1 MVIDSRTR
9 IGLLTVAAAIPTLT
23 TLVVWAVRV
32 EAKADHATKTNERQE
47 RQIDEQSKMF
57 IEIRDRLIRIE
68 TNQQRGKHGN

>member
-32 EAKADHATKTNERQE
+32 EAKADHAAKTNERQE
-47 RQIDEQSKMF
+47 RQIDEQAKMF
-57 IEIRDRLIRIE
+57 VEIRDRLIRIE